1 MLQKS
6 YPYDPKNLEA
16 EVSAVI
22 KIKDIEEL
30 YELKERVSIKWWE
43 TVLILLLFAS
53 GFGFILTVS
62 KLIPI
67 SQPFVYWFSLFWGVA
82 IILTLIACIEFLI
95 GKFRALRRLYEIHTH
110 LLEGMQ
116 KEIVE
121 IKKHIPSDPSLSKK
135 HQEQNLEKM

>member
-1 MLQKS
+1 MIQKP

-67 SQPFVYWFSLFWGVA
+67 SQPFVYWFSLFWIVA

-95 GKFRALRRLYEIHTH
+95 AKFRALRRLYEIHTH
-110 LLEGMQ
+110 ILEGMQ
-116 KEIVE
+116 KEIGE

>member
-1 MLQKS
+1 MVRES
-6 YPYDPKNLEA
+6 YPYDPKNLAA
-16 EVSAVI
+16 EVSAVT
-22 KIKDIEEL
+22 KIKDIEEM
-30 YELKERVSIKWWE
+30 YELKEKVSIKWWE

-67 SQPFVYWFSLFWGVA
+67 SQPFVYWFSLFWIVA

-95 GKFRALRRLYEIHTH
+95 AKFRALRRLYELHTRI
-110 LLEGMQ
+110 LEGMQ

-121 IKKHIPSDPSLSKK
+121 IKKHLAPDQTISKEQQGRDP
-135 HQEQNLEKM
+135 